1 MAEKEPTT
9 EQRAR
14 IAADRIAGAI
24 ILDDASETRHLQA
37 VRQAFRDPNADRL
50 VNRATRA
57 LVAVHGEEKLKDD
70 AFLAENVRVS
80 LMRLFLNDADPSA
93 GDVVRVLSFLSE
105 KHGDR
110 TISEVLAEMTPKP
123 EPEE

>member
-1 MAEKEPTT
+1 MIRSLLFAAALCVSAL
-9 EQRAR
+9 RADTVL
-14 IAADRIAGAI
+14 ALPFYNQSESAN
-24 ILDDASETRHLQA
+24 LDWI
-37 VRQAFRDPNADRL
+37 
-50 VNRATRA
+50 
-57 LVAVHGEEKLKDD
+57 GESIS
-70 AFLAENVRVS
+70 ENVRVS
-80 LMRLFLNDADPSA
+80 LMRLFLHDTDPSA